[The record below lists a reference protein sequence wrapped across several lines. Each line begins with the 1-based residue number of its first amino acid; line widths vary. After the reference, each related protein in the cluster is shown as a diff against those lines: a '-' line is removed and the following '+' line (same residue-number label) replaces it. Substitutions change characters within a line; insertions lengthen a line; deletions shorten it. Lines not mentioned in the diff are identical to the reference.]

1 MLSNAYFLAK
11 FRFDTANNEPTKKL
25 QNFADTLARFNS
37 TPIEAEI
44 PGERMERAG
53 GDPPEAREEK
63 GADDAGEPELRCA
76 PEIPY
81 LSAGRPLF
89 CASMLFV
96 PTYR

>member
-1 MLSNAYFLAK
+1 MPKDPYSLEIPAYLV
-11 FRFDTANNEPTKKL
+11 R
-25 QNFADTLARFNS
+25 
-37 TPIEAEI
+37 

-53 GDPPEAREEK
+53 GDAPEAGEEK